1 MKSRCQPSV
10 LPIVLVAAAAVP
22 VLGWA
27 QAEQTVRIGNA
38 GPLTGGA
45 AHWGKDN
52 ENGARLAV
60 EDLNKKGL
68 VIGGKKVRFELLSR
82 TTRPT
87 RARRWSLPTSWRIPA

>member
-1 MKSRCQPSV
+1 MRFRCKQSMLQV
-10 LPIVLVAAAAVP
+10 VFIVAAAVP
-22 VLGWA
+22 AMGWA

-60 EDLNKKGL
+60 EDRTGKG
-68 VIGGKKVRFELLSR
+68 S
-82 TTRPT
+82 
-87 RARRWSLPTSWRIPA
+87 